1 MPSPP
6 TPPTPRNSQTFE
18 RDLKTAEVVARK
30 IVSDIAAKDVKPNEP
45 LDNESAMLGRY
56 GVSRG
61 TLREALRILESQGVL
76 TLKSGPGGGPVVAQ
90 PEAEALG
97 RVLALQMQIHGFTY
111 AELAEAYITLEPLLA
126 EAAARRVD
134 VDADAD
140 AMVEGGNADP
150 GEDSAQKE
158 FHYWVHWKA
167 DSQVLS
173 LLAGAV
179 GSVMS
184 HHLRLHVDID
194 RLTMESDTDHR
205 EIRER
210 IRAGDAAGARASMT
224 AHVERIFV
232 HARRDRS
239 DFFESVVSW
248 L

>member
-1 MPSPP
+1 MTSSP
-6 TPPTPRNSQTFE
+6 TPPTPRHSQTFE

-30 IVSDIAAKDVKPNEP
+30 IVSDISAKEVKPNEP
-45 LDNESAMLGRY
+45 LDNESAMLRRY

-90 PEAEALG
+90 PEAEAFG
-97 RVLALQMQIHGFTY
+97 RVLAMQIHGFTY
-111 AELAEAYITLEPLLA
+111 AELAEAFITLEPLLA
-126 EAAARRVD
+126 EAAAHRV
-134 VDADAD
+134 VADGVAGH
-140 AMVEGGNADP
+140 GGADP
-150 GEDSAQKE
+150 GEDSAQSE
-158 FHYWVHWKA
+158 FHHWVHWKA
-167 DSQVLS
+167 NSEVLS

-194 RLTMESDTDHR
+194 RLTFESDTDHH
-205 EIRER
+205 EIREQ
-210 IRAGDAAGARASMT
+210 IRAGDASGARASMT
-224 AHVERIFV
+224 AHVERIFAQ
-232 HARRDRS
+232 ARQDCR